1 MRIGFDAKR
10 AFRNNTGLGNYSRFI
25 INGLVDFHPE
35 NKYFLFSN
43 NIHPHPELKFSADT
57 ETINIGKGILGTLKR
72 AISYGNKNLDI
83 LHGLSNELPFFAKNG
98 KTKLIVSIHDLLFI
112 RFPEFYPYFD
122 RQIYLAKTKRACAQ
136 ADVIIAISEQT
147 KQDLI
152 EFLQIPAS
160 KIIVHYQSCHP
171 QFWVQ
176 YSEAE
181 IEAAKAKYG
190 ITKPYILQVGTLENR
205 KNALLTL
212 QAFNKS
218 TTKKDFQL
226 VLLGKKTAYCEELY
240 QFVSQNNLTDK
251 ILFIHQSDFSDFP
264 HLYQGAKLSVYPSL
278 FEGFGIPVLEAMCS
292 NVPVIT
298 SKDGCFIEVGG
309 DAAIYIDPRNSDE
322 LQKKMDNILTNEE
335 LRLSLIEKGQMQKV
349 KFAPQKLIQELSEI
363 YKVAIN
369 N

>member
-25 INGLVDFHPE
+25 INGLIEFYPE

-43 NIHPHPELKFSADT
+43 GHAKHPELKHSAPI
-57 ETINIGKGILGTLKR
+57 ETINIGNGILGTLKR

-112 RFPEFYPYFD
+112 RFPEFYPFFD
-122 RQIYLAKTKRACAQ
+122 RHIYLAKTKRACAQ

-152 EFLQIPAS
+152 EFLKIPAD

-171 QFWVQ
+171 QFWKY

-181 IEAAKAKYG
+181 IETARAKYG

-218 TTKKDFQL
+218 TSKNDFQL
-226 VLLGKKTAYCEELY
+226 VFLGKKTAYCEDLY
-240 QFVSQNNLTDK
+240 QFVTQNNLTNK
-251 ILFIHQSDFSDFP
+251 VVFIHHSDFSDFP
-264 HLYQGAKLSVYPSL
+264 LLYQGAKLSVYPSL
-278 FEGFGIPVLEAMCS
+278 FEGFGIPVLEALCS

-298 SKDGCFIEVGG
+298 SKDGCFVEVGG
-309 DAAIYIDPRNSDE
+309 DAVIYIDPRNSDE
-322 LQKKMDNILTNEE
+322 LQNEIDNILTNEDF
-335 LRLSLIEKGQMQKV
+335 RLTLIEKGRIQKE
-349 KFAPQKLIQELSEI
+349 KFVPQKLINELIEI
-363 YKVAIN
+363 YKGL
-369 N
+369 

>member
-25 INGLVDFHPE
+25 INGLVEFYPE

-43 NIHPHPELKFSADT
+43 GNTTHPELKPSADT
-57 ETINIGKGILGTLKR
+57 EILNIGNGILGSLKR
-72 AISYGNKNLDI
+72 AISYGNNNLDI

-112 RFPEFYPYFD
+112 RFPQFYPYFD

-136 ADVIIAISEQT
+136 ADTIIAISEQT

-152 EFLQIPAS
+152 DFLKIPEN

-171 QFWVQ
+171 QFWKQ
-176 YSEAE
+176 YPEVE
-181 IEAAKAKYG
+181 IETAKAKYG
-190 ITKPYILQVGTLENR
+190 ITQPYILQIGTLEDR

-218 TTKKDFQL
+218 ASKNDFQL
-226 VLLGKKTAYCEELY
+226 VLLGKKTAYCEVLY
-240 QFVSQNNLTDK
+240 QFVNQNNLNDK
-251 ILFIHQSDFSDFP
+251 VLFIHQSDFSDFP
-264 HLYQGAKLSVYPSL
+264 LLYQGANLSIYPSL

-292 NVPVIT
+292 NIPVIT
-298 SKDGCFIEVGG
+298 SKDGCFVEVGG
-309 DAAIYIDPRNSDE
+309 DAAVYIDPRNSDQ
-322 LQKKMDNILTNEE
+322 LQNEVDNILSNEDV
-335 LRLSLIEKGQMQKV
+335 RLSLIEKGRIQIE
-349 KFAPQKLIQELSEI
+349 KFAPQKLINELSNI
-363 YKVAIN
+363 YKSL
-369 N
+369 

>member
-25 INGLVDFHPE
+25 INGLVEFYPE
-35 NKYFLFSN
+35 NNYYLFSN
-43 NIHPHPELKFSADT
+43 DSITHPELTLSADT
-57 ETINIGKGILGTLKR
+57 ETVNIGNGILGTLKR
-72 AISYGNKNLDI
+72 AISYGNKNLEI

-136 ADVIIAISEQT
+136 ADIIIAISEQT

-152 EFLQIPAS
+152 EFLHIPAG

-171 QFWVQ
+171 QFWSQ
-176 YSEAE
+176 YHETE
-181 IEAAKAKYG
+181 IEATKAKYG

-218 TTKKDFQL
+218 SSKNDFQL
-226 VLLGKKTAYCEELY
+226 VLLGKKTDYCESLY
-240 QFVSQNNLTDK
+240 QFVNQNNLTDK
-251 ILFIHQSDFSDFP
+251 VLFIHQSEFSDFP
-264 HLYQGAKLSVYPSL
+264 LLYQGAKLSVYPSL

-298 SKDGCFIEVGG
+298 SKDGCFVEVGG
-309 DAAIYIDPRNSDE
+309 DAAVYIDPKNSDE

-335 LRLSLIEKGQMQKV
+335 LRLSLIEKGRIQKER
-349 KFAPQKLIQELSEI
+349 FAPRKLIQKLSEI
-363 YKVAIN
+363 YTSL
-369 N
+369 